1 MSTAKLVSR
10 ETPIPVDVQRPILC
24 LVTDRTRLDARA
36 DGGLDRLLV
45 LVRIAG
51 VAGVDLV
58 QIRENNLDDQ
68 TLVDLV
74 GQAVEVTQD
83 TSTRIIVNDRVDLA
97 LAAGAAGVHLKSTSF
112 SAERIRP
119 MVPPGWVIGRS
130 VHGLD
135 EAVQV
140 SAAGGLD
147 YVTYGTVFKTASKP
161 GGRPTGLDV
170 LGRVAAV
177 LSLPVLAIG
186 GITVDR
192 ARGVARSGAAGLAA
206 IGVFAAA
213 AESTETFRALVA
225 EMRNAFTTSATSH
238 D

>member
-1 MSTAKLVSR
+1 M
-10 ETPIPVDVQRPILC
+10 PVDVQQPILC
-24 LVTDRTRLDARA
+24 LVTDRTRLDAGA
-36 DGGLDRLLV
+36 GGVLDRLLKF
-45 LVRIAG
+45 VRMAG
-51 VAGVDLV
+51 VAGVALV
-58 QIRENNLDDQ
+58 QIRENDLDDQ

-74 GQAVEVTQD
+74 GRAVEVTRD
-83 TSTRIIVNDRVDLA
+83 TSTRIIVNDRVDVA

-112 SAERIRP
+112 SAEQIRP
-119 MVPPGWVIGRS
+119 MVPPGWLIGRS

-140 SAAGGLD
+140 TAAGGLD
-147 YVTYGTVFKTASKP
+147 YVTYGMVFKTTSKP
-161 GGRPTGLDV
+161 GGRPTGLDA

-177 LSLPVLAIG
+177 LLVPVLAIG

-192 ARGVARSGAAGLAA
+192 ARGVARSGAAGVAA

-225 EMRNAFTTSATSH
+225 EMRIAFTPSATLH